1 MNQNNLT
8 KIEKE
13 LEEDATLISEAISD
27 VVTISKMNQEEIAEE
42 LIANQFIVINRQDAP
57 ELFSREQLIEKLS
70 KLHDDLADRVV
81 SSFCNFDV
89 WIKENLK

>member
-8 KIEKE
+8 KLEKK
-13 LEEDATLISEAISD
+13 LEEEANLISEAISD
-27 VVTISKMNQEEIAEE
+27 VMTISVMNDEDVSKE
-42 LIANQFIVINRQDAP
+42 LIANQFIVINRQDAS

-70 KLHDDLADRVV
+70 KLHDDLSDRLV

>member
-1 MNQNNLT
+1 MKLT
-8 KIEKE
+8 KIEQSLEKE
-13 LEEDATLISEAISD
+13 ANLISEAIND
-27 VVTISKMNQEEIAEE
+27 VINIATLNQQEIAEE
-42 LIANQFIVINRQDAP
+42 LISNQFIVINRQDAP